1 VFRLTIS
8 FLALA
13 ALMGCVS
20 SGDRTPMDRE
30 EVVSRAV
37 ELGIAYLRQGDT
49 LRAKENV
56 LKALEFDPK
65 SAEAHAS
72 LALVFQQEQESALA
86 EDHFRKAISFD
97 SKYSAA
103 RNNFGAFLFAEGR
116 AVEAVQQLEAAVADQ
131 FYGNRAQA
139 FENLGVAK
147 LSLGD
152 RAGAGQAFDR
162 ALRLNPRQN
171 RSLIEQGLLHFDASE
186 FELARQLDERLNQFN
201 NWSARRLLLC
211 GLVASH
217 FSQAGRAEDC
227 QTALE
232 QRYPTSDE
240 AARLASQA
248 RKAR

>member
-1 VFRLTIS
+1 MRKTR
-8 FLALA
+8 LAL
-13 ALMGCVS
+13 
-20 SGDRTPMDRE
+20 P
-30 EVVSRAV
+30 
-37 ELGIAYLRQGDT
+37 
-49 LRAKENV
+49 
-56 LKALEFDPK
+56 LKL
-65 SAEAHAS
+65 
-72 LALVFQQEQESALA
+72 
-86 EDHFRKAISFD
+86 
-97 SKYSAA
+97 
-103 RNNFGAFLFAEGR
+103 
-116 AVEAVQQLEAAVADQ
+116 ADQ
-131 FYGNRAQA
+131 IAAYVLACPTPPG
-139 FENLGVAK
+139 
-147 LSLGD
+147 
-152 RAGAGQAFDR
+152 AGAGQAFDR
-162 ALRLNPRQN
+162 ALSLNPRQN

>member
-1 VFRLTIS
+1 VFRLTLS
-8 FLALA
+8 FLAMV
-13 ALMGCVS
+13 ALNGCVS
-20 SGDRTPMDRE
+20 SGDRTPMDRD

-37 ELGIAYLRQGDT
+37 ELVIAYLRQGDT
-49 LRAKENV
+49 LRAKENM

-72 LALVFQQEQESALA
+72 LALVFQQEQETALA
-86 EDHFRKAISFD
+86 EDHFRKAISID
-97 SKYSAA
+97 GKYSAA

-152 RAGAGQAFDR
+152 RVGAGQAFDR
-162 ALRLNPRQN
+162 ALSLNPRQN
-171 RSLIEQGLLHFDASE
+171 RSLIELGLLHFDASE

-201 NWSARRLLLC
+201 IWSARRLLLC

-217 FSQAGRAEDC
+217 FEQSARAEDC

-240 AARLASQA
+240 AVRLASRA
-248 RKAR
+248 REAR